1 MSATSTGVR
10 EVLLLDTDLC
20 LAILKGD
27 RGVLSHLQD
36 DPDPVAICF
45 ATVGELFAAAYTSTA
60 ALKNNQLVQEFLL
73 TTPVV
78 ESNNDIAARFG
89 RLRNQGSP
97 GNQGSP
103 DRSDTTL
110 YIAAAALSNDATL
123 LTGRPEAF
131 QGIPELKL
139 HIYR

>member
-1 MSATSTGVR
+1 M
-10 EVLLLDTDLC
+10 LLLDTDLC

-45 ATVGELFAAAYTSTA
+45 ATVGELFAAAFASTA
-60 ALKNNQLVQEFLL
+60 PLKNNQLVQEFLL

-78 ESNNDIAARFG
+78 ESNND
-89 RLRNQGSP
+89 
-97 GNQGSP
+97 
-103 DRSDTTL
+103 
-110 YIAAAALSNDATL
+110 IAAAALSNDATL

-131 QGIPELKL
+131 QGIPELQL
-139 HIYR
+139 QIYR